1 MQKTQN
7 KSVSNREDA
16 GISDESCVHVM
27 PGICGFVCVVKARKL
42 ENRKIGFQ
50 ICDSECGQINQL
62 SVNLPEMDWKDLFVP
77 LTRNPVYVNAEKS
90 GCHPSCVIPAAM
102 LKAAEV
108 AMGMAIPKDVY
119 FRFQSCDGEPI
130 CEKQDG
136 RTV

>member
-1 MQKTQN
+1 MQKEQN

-16 GISDESCVHVM
+16 GASHEICVHVM
-27 PGICGFVCVVKARKL
+27 PGICGFACVVRARKL
-42 ENRKIGFQ
+42 ENRKIQLQ
-50 ICDSECGQINQL
+50 ICDSECEQIKRL
-62 SVNLPEMDWKDLFVP
+62 AANLPKMDWKDLFVP

-108 AMGMAIPKDVY
+108 AMGMAIPKDVH

-130 CEKQDG
+130 HEE
-136 RTV
+136 

>member
-7 KSVSNREDA
+7 ESASSHEAA
-16 GISDESCVHVM
+16 GDPNEACVHVV
-27 PGICGFVCVVKARKL
+27 PGACGFVGIVKARKL

-50 ICDSECGQINQL
+50 ICNSECEQINRL
-62 SVNLPEMDWKDLFVP
+62 SANLPEINWKDLFVP

-108 AMGMAIPKDVY
+108 AMEMAIPKDVY
-119 FRFQSCDGEPI
+119 FRFQPCDGGPTHEN
-130 CEKQDG
+130 
-136 RTV
+136 

>member
-1 MQKTQN
+1 MQKAQN
-7 KSVSNREDA
+7 ESASSHEAA
-16 GISDESCVHVM
+16 GASHEICIHVM
-27 PGICGFVCVVKARKL
+27 PGICGFVGVIKARKL

-50 ICDSECGQINQL
+50 ICDSECEQINRL

-108 AMGMAIPKDVY
+108 AMEMAIPKDVY
-119 FRFQSCDGEPI
+119 FRFQPCDGEPVH
-130 CEKQDG
+130 EK
-136 RTV
+136 

>member
-1 MQKTQN
+1 MQKAQN

-16 GISDESCVHVM
+16 GTLHESCVHVM
-27 PGICGFVCVVKARKL
+27 PGICGFAGVVKARKL

-50 ICDSECGQINQL
+50 ISDSECEQIKRL
-62 SVNLPEMDWKDLFVP
+62 SANLPEMDWKDLFVP

-108 AMGMAIPKDVY
+108 AMEMAIPKDVY

-130 CEKQDG
+130 CEK
-136 RTV
+136 